1 MLGSFR
7 RIGSVLALLSFA
19 ICNPA
24 TGWDLAHPLCEIF
37 PEPIAVTPE
46 APPVGAPKAT
56 DVMTYEDRLAE
67 LVNEERWSNGQLAPL
82 KRENL
87 LDSVSET
94 HSNNMADRDFFMH
107 CDPDTLAT
115 PWDRMTAGGYYW
127 SSAAENIAAGQTSPE
142 SVMATWMASGGH
154 RANILSTA
162 NREVGHGHR
171 QQAGDVGNI
180 RQTTT
185 GSCTP
190 NLFNQGPWVHYWT
203 QVFGSRSTVYPVV
216 INREA
221 HITESRD
228 VDLYVYDSF
237 AEMRF
242 RNEAGAWS
250 EWETFANDASWQ
262 LSSGNGTKT
271 VHAEMRTGGTVR
283 SASDTIIL
291 NGPNE
296 IIFVDGFESGNTSYW
311 SSTAP

>member
-1 MLGSFR
+1 MIGSFR
-7 RIGSVLALLSFA
+7 RSGLTLIFIVFA
-19 ICNPA
+19 WCSPA
-24 TGWDLAHPLCEIF
+24 AGWDLTHPLCEIF

-46 APPVGAPKAT
+46 GPPEGTPKAT
-56 DVMTYEDRLAE
+56 TVISFQDRLAE

-82 KRENL
+82 KQDDL
-87 LDSVSET
+87 LDTVST
-94 HSNNMADRDFFMH
+94 SHSNNMADRDFFMH

-154 RANILSTA
+154 RANILSTS
-162 NREVGHGHR
+162 NREVGNGHR
-171 QQAGDVGNI
+171 QQAGDVGNV

-203 QVFGSRSTVYPVV
+203 QVFGSRSTVYPVI

-221 HITESRD
+221 HLTESRD
-228 VDLYVYDSF
+228 VDLYVYGSF

-242 RNEAGAWS
+242 QNETGAWS
-250 EWETFANDASWQ
+250 TWQSFANNTSWQ
-262 LSSGNGTKT
+262 LSPGNGTKT
-271 VHAEMRTGGTVR
+271 VNAQMRTGGTVR
-283 SASDTIIL
+283 SASDAIIL
-291 NGPNE
+291 DGPDDT
-296 IIFVDGFESGNTSYW
+296 IFTDGFESGNISYW
-311 SSTAP
+311 SSSSP